1 MNSARNTILINFLL
15 FAVYRFQNLTLLVR
29 EDTLRIFNAC
39 RPLKY
44 SPVAA
49 RGGQGVIAPGASGRG
64 AKTGWPLTILLL
76 ASFFLVI
83 FTPKMKTQPK
93 TCARDT
99 FAFVNDMKRKGDEC
113 ESVLFVNTTV
123 AKFSMSATYRKLKPV
138 FDTAVVQS
146 GFIEA
151 AEGHSGRLR
160 VQTLALHYMA
170 SMPFVHTVCETGFNA
185 GHSAF
190 NYLTANPRLVM
201 HSFELG
207 QYGYSAR
214 VAQNLSEMFPRRFVY
229 HVGDSRKSVPE
240 FIAKNPSV
248 KCSLISVDG
257 GHVYPV
263 ALADALNLASV
274 ADIENGAII
283 AFDDYPSPNNH
294 GPAWDYVV
302 KLGYVEEVSFCRFTH
317 RGGLGHAPGFAF
329 RIVVRRSD
337 RASLMS
343 LLKP

>member
-1 MNSARNTILINFLL
+1 M
-15 FAVYRFQNLTLLVR
+15 V
-29 EDTLRIFNAC
+29 C
-39 RPLKY
+39 
-44 SPVAA
+44 
-49 RGGQGVIAPGASGRG
+49 VIAHMNQFIDQCCM
-64 AKTGWPLTILLL
+64 PLGIYDEFFYFSESWAHSHFFNVLSFLQIVFFRSRAVRFDRLL
-76 ASFFLVI
+76 
-83 FTPKMKTQPK
+83 M
-93 TCARDT
+93 
-99 FAFVNDMKRKGDEC
+99 
-113 ESVLFVNTTV
+113 
-123 AKFSMSATYRKLKPV
+123 
-138 FDTAVVQS
+138 
-146 GFIEA
+146 
-151 AEGHSGRLR
+151 
-160 VQTLALHYMA
+160 

-214 VAQNLSEMFPRRFVY
+214 VAQNLSEMFPGRFVY
-229 HVGDSRKSVPE
+229 HVGDSCKSVPE

-317 RGGLGHAPGFAF
+317 KGGLRHAPGFAF
-329 RIVVRRSD
+329 GIVVNRPNST
-337 RASLMS
+337 SLKS
-343 LLKP
+343 LLKKQ